1 MSSSDIVFVT
11 GAGSGIG
18 AAVATL
24 LAQRGRHVVVADR
37 QAPAAYD
44 VAKSLVDQGLS
55 ATPSI
60 IDVTDTEAVS
70 KAFDDHTESGRH
82 VTGLVNC
89 AGINTRASLL
99 NVRLDDWDRIL
110 DVNLKGTLVPSR
122 EMARRLIEAGQ
133 PGAIVNI
140 TSMLSHYG
148 AGNLISYGAS
158 KGGVLSLTR
167 CLAVELGA
175 SNIRVNA
182 VSPGYIQT
190 PLARRILSV
199 QSYREHILKRTP
211 MQRLGRPEDVARV
224 VAFLLS
230 EDAGFV
236 TGQVIPIDGGITA
249 GDDGM
254 TPTTDA
260 DMNAAG
266 LPA

>member
-1 MSSSDIVFVT
+1 MSNSDIVFVT

-18 AAVATL
+18 AAVAAL
-24 LAQRGRHVVVADR
+24 LAQRGKHVVVADR
-37 QAPAAYD
+37 QATAASG
-44 VAKSLVDQGLS
+44 VAKSLTDQGFS
-55 ATPSI
+55 ATPGI
-60 IDVTDTEAVS
+60 MDVTDAEAVS
-70 KAFDDHTESGRH
+70 RAFDEHSGSGRP

-89 AGINTRASLL
+89 AGINTRASLM

-122 EMARRLIEAGQ
+122 EMARRLIEAGK
-133 PGAIVNI
+133 PGAIVNV

-167 CLAVELGA
+167 CLSVELGA

-199 QSYREHILKRTP
+199 RSYREHILKRTP
-211 MQRLGRPEDVARV
+211 MQRLGQPEDVARV
-224 VAFLLS
+224 IAFLLS

-236 TGQVIPIDGGITA
+236 TGQVIPVDGGITA
-249 GDDGM
+249 GDGGM
-254 TPTTDA
+254 TPPTDA
-260 DMNAAG
+260 EMNSAG
-266 LPA
+266 LPD